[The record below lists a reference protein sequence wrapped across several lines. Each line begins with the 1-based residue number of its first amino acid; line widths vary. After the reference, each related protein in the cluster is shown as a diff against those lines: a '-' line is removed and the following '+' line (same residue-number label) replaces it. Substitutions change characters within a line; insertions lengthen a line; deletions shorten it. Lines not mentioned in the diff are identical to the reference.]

1 MEEILSMEQKMDA
14 IDEQIVSLLDQR
26 LTLARE
32 QEKLKRENRVLTPDN
47 GREREL
53 IAKVTE
59 MAGPETKYCAQSV
72 FHAISAAERS
82 QRNAMESGED
92 SLMDSIHKA
101 LAETPDL
108 FPPEAI
114 VACQGT
120 EGAYSQIT
128 CDRMFKT
135 QSIMFF
141 ESFSHVFRAVEAGMC
156 QYGILP
162 IENSTAGSVNAV
174 YDQMLKHNF
183 YIVKSAR
190 LKINHFL
197 LANPGASLDGIRE
210 IISHQQAISQC
221 GNFLSTLKNVDVH
234 PVANT
239 AIAARTVAESGRT
252 DIAAICSASC
262 GEDYGMKVLKEN
274 IQDSNGNYTRF
285 ICISKNQEIYPGAD
299 RISLI
304 IKVPHKPGA
313 LYNVLAKFYA
323 LGVNIRKLES
333 RPVPDTDF
341 EFEFYF
347 DVESPVY
354 APETDRLIRD
364 LEKGPET
371 IRYLGSYNE
380 ILI

>member
-59 MAGPETKYCAQSV
+59 VAGPETKYCAQSV

-135 QSIMFF
+135 PSIMFF

-221 GNFLSTLKNVDVH
+221 GSFLSTLKNVNVH

>member
-101 LAETPDL
+101 LADTPDL

-135 QSIMFF
+135 PSIMFF

-252 DIAAICSASC
+252 AIAAICSASC

>member
-135 QSIMFF
+135 PSIMFF
-141 ESFSHVFRAVEAGMC
+141 ESFSHVFRAVEVGMC

-234 PVANT
+234 HVANT

-313 LYNVLAKFYA
+313 LYNVLDKFYA

>member
-1 MEEILSMEQKMDA
+1 MEEILSMEQKMDE
-14 IDEQIVSLLDQR
+14 IDEQIVRLLDQR
-26 LTLARE
+26 LALSEA
-32 QEKLKRENRVLTPDN
+32 QEEVKRKNRILTPDT

-59 MAGPETKYCAQSV
+59 LAGPETKYCAQSV
-72 FHAISAAERS
+72 FHAISAADRS
-82 QRNAMESGED
+82 RRNAVEAGD
-92 SLMDSIHKA
+92 SLMDSIHQA
-101 LAETPDL
+101 LSDTPDL

-114 VACQGT
+114 VACQGM

-135 QSIMFF
+135 PSIMFF

-197 LANPGASLDGIRE
+197 LSNPGASLDGIRE

-221 GNFLSTLKNVDVH
+221 SNFLSTLKNVDVH

-239 AIAARTVAESGRT
+239 AIAAKTVAESGRT

-304 IKVPHKPGA
+304 IRVPHKPGA

-333 RPVPDTDF
+333 RPMPDTDF

-371 IRYLGSYNE
+371 IRYLGAYNE

>member
-1 MEEILSMEQKMDA
+1 MEEIQGMEKQVNE
-14 IDEQIVSLLDQR
+14 IDEEIVRLLEKR
-26 LTLARE
+26 MKLTT
-32 QEKLKRENRVLTPDN
+32 QESAVKKANRIFTPDT

-59 MAGPETKYCAQSV
+59 LAGPESKYCAQSV

-82 QRNAMESGED
+82 LNNFKAPGQSVMDDIHAAME
-92 SLMDSIHKA
+92 H
-101 LAETPDL
+101 TPDL
-108 FPPEAI
+108 FPMEAV

-135 QSIMFF
+135 PSIMFF
-141 ESFSHVFRAVEAGMC
+141 DSFSNVFKAVEAGLC
-156 QYGILP
+156 NYGILP

-183 YIVKSAR
+183 FIVKSAR

-197 LANPGASLDGIRE
+197 LSNPGAELDGIRE

-221 GNFLSTLKNVDVH
+221 GAFLSTLKNVDVH
-234 PVANT
+234 AVANT
-239 AIAARTVAESGRT
+239 AIAAKTVAESGRT
-252 DIAAICSASC
+252 DMAAICSASC
-262 GEDYGMKVLKEN
+262 GEDYGLKTIRSN

-285 ICISKNQEIYPGAD
+285 ICISKNQEVYPGAD

-313 LYNVLAKFYA
+313 LYNVLAKFYS

-347 DVESPVY
+347 DVESPAS

-364 LEKGPET
+364 LEAGPET
-371 IRYLGSYNE
+371 VRYLGCYNE

>member
-92 SLMDSIHKA
+92 SLMASIHKA

-135 QSIMFF
+135 PSIMFF

>member
-1 MEEILSMEQKMDA
+1 MEEILSMEQKLDE
-14 IDEQIVSLLDQR
+14 IDEQIVRLLDQR
-26 LTLARE
+26 LALSEA
-32 QEKLKRENRVLTPDN
+32 QEEVKRKNRILTPDT

-59 MAGPETKYCAQSV
+59 LAGPETKYCAQSV
-72 FHAISAAERS
+72 FHAISAADRS
-82 QRNAMESGED
+82 RRNAVEAGD
-92 SLMDSIHKA
+92 SLMDS
-101 LAETPDL
+101 P
-108 FPPEAI
+108 
-114 VACQGT
+114 
-120 EGAYSQIT
+120 
-128 CDRMFKT
+128 
-135 QSIMFF
+135 SIMFF

-197 LANPGASLDGIRE
+197 LSNPGASLDGIRE

-221 GNFLSTLKNVDVH
+221 SNFLSTLKNVDVH

-239 AIAARTVAESGRT
+239 AIAAKTVAESGRT

-304 IKVPHKPGA
+304 IRVPHKPGA

-333 RPVPDTDF
+333 RPMPDTDF

-371 IRYLGSYNE
+371 IRYLGAYNE

>member
-135 QSIMFF
+135 PSIMFF
-141 ESFSHVFRAVEAGMC
+141 ESFSHVFRAVEVGMC

-234 PVANT
+234 HVANT

>member
-135 QSIMFF
+135 PSIMFF

-190 LKINHFL
+190 LKINQFL

>member
-101 LAETPDL
+101 LADTPDL

-135 QSIMFF
+135 PSIMFF

-354 APETDRLIRD
+354 APETDRLIRA

>member
-32 QEKLKRENRVLTPDN
+32 QEKLKRENRFLTPDN

-59 MAGPETKYCAQSV
+59 IAGPETKYCVQSV

-101 LAETPDL
+101 LADTPDL

-135 QSIMFF
+135 PSIMFF

-197 LANPGASLDGIRE
+197 LANPGASIDGIRE

>member
-135 QSIMFF
+135 PSIMFF

-183 YIVKSAR
+183 YIVKSDR

>member
-1 MEEILSMEQKMDA
+1 MEEILSMEQKMDE
-14 IDEQIVSLLDQR
+14 IDEQIVRLLDQR
-26 LTLARE
+26 LALSEA
-32 QEKLKRENRVLTPDN
+32 QEEVKRKNRILTPDT

-59 MAGPETKYCAQSV
+59 LAGPETKYCAQSV
-72 FHAISAAERS
+72 FHAISAADRS
-82 QRNAMESGED
+82 RRNAVEAGD
-92 SLMDSIHKA
+92 SLMDSIHQA
-101 LAETPDL
+101 LSDTPDL

-135 QSIMFF
+135 PSIMFF

-197 LANPGASLDGIRE
+197 LSNPGASLDGIRE

-221 GNFLSTLKNVDVH
+221 SNFLSTLKNVDVH

-239 AIAARTVAESGRT
+239 AIAAKTVAESGRT

-274 IQDSNGNYTRF
+274 IQDSNGNYTRC
-285 ICISKNQEIYPGAD
+285 ICISKNQEI
-299 RISLI
+299 
-304 IKVPHKPGA
+304 
-313 LYNVLAKFYA
+313 
-323 LGVNIRKLES
+323 
-333 RPVPDTDF
+333 
-341 EFEFYF
+341 
-347 DVESPVY
+347 
-354 APETDRLIRD
+354 
-364 LEKGPET
+364 
-371 IRYLGSYNE
+371 
-380 ILI
+380 

>member
-135 QSIMFF
+135 PSIMFF

-197 LANPGASLDGIRE
+197 LANPGASIDGIRE

-221 GNFLSTLKNVDVH
+221 GNFLSTLKNVNVH

>member
-1 MEEILSMEQKMDA
+1 M
-14 IDEQIVSLLDQR
+14 R
-26 LTLARE
+26 
-32 QEKLKRENRVLTPDN
+32 KLP
-47 GREREL
+47 
-53 IAKVTE
+53 
-59 MAGPETKYCAQSV
+59 
-72 FHAISAAERS
+72 FHAE
-82 QRNAMESGED
+82 
-92 SLMDSIHKA
+92 
-101 LAETPDL
+101 
-108 FPPEAI
+108 
-114 VACQGT
+114 
-120 EGAYSQIT
+120 
-128 CDRMFKT
+128 
-135 QSIMFF
+135 
-141 ESFSHVFRAVEAGMC
+141 
-156 QYGILP
+156 
-162 IENSTAGSVNAV
+162 
-174 YDQMLKHNF
+174 
-183 YIVKSAR
+183 
-190 LKINHFL
+190 
-197 LANPGASLDGIRE
+197 
-210 IISHQQAISQC
+210 
-221 GNFLSTLKNVDVH
+221 NVDVH

-323 LGVNIRKLES
+323 LGLNIRKLES